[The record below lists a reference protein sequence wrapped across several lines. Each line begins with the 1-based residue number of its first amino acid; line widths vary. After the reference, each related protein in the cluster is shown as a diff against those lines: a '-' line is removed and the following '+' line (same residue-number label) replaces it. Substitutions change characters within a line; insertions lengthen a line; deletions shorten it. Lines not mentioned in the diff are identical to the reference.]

1 MNVNTEQYFSEV
13 PHLHSPRSV
22 FDRSFTH
29 KTTMDVN
36 KLYPIFIDEGLPG
49 DSMKL
54 DFQVFGRLINPL
66 VVPTMDELYFETLW
80 FKSYML
86 ILWDNARKFFGE
98 RENPSDNNDF
108 VIPTINSGS
117 GFEVGSIFDHF
128 GLPVNV
134 PNLDVNSLPLRMYN
148 MVYNYWLRDQNLVNS
163 VTLVKTDSD
172 DVSYYSLL
180 NSAKMH
186 DLFTSALPTTQLN
199 GSPFADGAVTLPI
212 AGFAPVVGNG
222 YPLGLTSTL
231 DAGVN
236 RVNPLVNVVDSN
248 LSSSVWY
255 GRDGE
260 GNAYTWS
267 NVPKFSDISKTSPQ
281 IVHTSNTNTLIGVS
295 QNAQGSGL
303 VADLSQIA
311 GIDVNDLRF
320 MINLQRYRERL
331 MLGGHRYN
339 EIVTQFFGVETYNEP
354 YIPEFLGMT
363 REMIDINSVIQTSST
378 DNTSPQGHLTAY
390 GVINSH
396 QSALSTSFRFHGYLL
411 GLARIR
417 HNPVYQQGL
426 NKLWS
431 RSTQLDFYNPMFNGL
446 GEQPIKNKEIVCQGG
461 SVLDSNGDPV
471 DDNAFGFNEAWY
483 EYRYYPSLITGQ
495 LRSGIVNSLDVYHL
509 AQYFG
514 TYTTTVTSTGT
525 LPIGKPTLPV
535 LNQSFIEENIPLNRV
550 LSVTTSEERGTP
562 QFVVDFRF
570 NYTTARVMPVRNI
583 PAGLYSGI

>member
-13 PHLHSPRSV
+13 PHLHQPRSV

-66 VVPTMDELYFETLW
+66 VVPVMDELYFETIW
-80 FKSYML
+80 FKGYML

-98 RENPSDNNDF
+98 RANPTDDNDF

-117 GFEVGSIFDHF
+117 GFTSGSIFDHF

-134 PNLDVNSLPLRMYN
+134 PNLDVNSLPLRLYN
-148 MVYNYWLRDQNLVNS
+148 MAYNYWMRDQNLINS
-163 VTLVKTDSD
+163 APFVTTDSD
-172 DVSYYSLL
+172 DISNYTLL
-180 NSAKMH
+180 KSAKMH
-186 DLFTSALPTTQLN
+186 DLFTSALPTTQIN
-199 GSPFADGAVTLPI
+199 GLPFSNGPVSLPI
-212 AGFAPVVGNG
+212 GGTASVYGNG
-222 YPLGLTSTL
+222 MALGLTDGTTNYGLLGQVANSYLFKDT
-231 DAGVN
+231 AGYGQDVN
-236 RVNPLVNVVDSN
+236 NTTVSN
-248 LSSSVWY
+248 GTTGKGYLGVTTDKSKS
-255 GRDGE
+255 GLI
-260 GNAYTWS
+260 A
-267 NVPKFSDISKTSPQ
+267 DIST
-281 IVHTSNTNTLIGVS
+281 VS
-295 QNAQGSGL
+295 
-303 VADLSQIA
+303 
-311 GIDVNDLRF
+311 GINVNDLRF
-320 MINLQRYRERL
+320 MIDLQRYRERL

-363 REMIDINSVIQTSST
+363 REMIDINTVIQTSST
-378 DNTSPQGHLTAY
+378 DTTSPQGHLTAY

-396 QSALSTSFRFHGYLL
+396 ESALSTSFRFHGYLL

-461 SVLDSNGDPV
+461 SVLNASGEPV
-471 DDNAFGFNEAWY
+471 DDDAFGFNEAWY

-495 LRSGIVNSLDVYHL
+495 LRSGIIDSLDVYHL

-525 LPIGKPTLPV
+525 VPIGVPTLPV
-535 LNQSFIEENIPLNRV
+535 LNQSFIEENIPLQRAT
-550 LSVTTSEERGTP
+550 SVTTGEDEYTP
-562 QFVVDFRF
+562 SFVVDFRF
-570 NYTTARVMPVRNI
+570 NYTCARVMPVRNI

>member
-13 PHLHSPRSV
+13 PHLHAPRSV

-98 RENPSDNNDF
+98 RENPSDDNDF
-108 VIPTINSGS
+108 VIPTINSGN
-117 GFEVGSIFDHF
+117 GFAVGSLADHF
-128 GLPVNV
+128 GIPPLVA
-134 PNLDVNSLPLRMYN
+134 NLEVNSLPFRMYN
-148 MVYNYWLRDQNLVNS
+148 MVYNYWLRDQNLQNS

-180 NSAKMH
+180 KSCKMH
-186 DLFTSALPTTQLN
+186 DLFTSALPTTQINGLPFSTGAVSLPIYGTAPVIGNGTSLGLWNKTQNDDSTLN
-199 GSPFADGAVTLPI
+199 G
-212 AGFAPVVGNG
+212 
-222 YPLGLTSTL
+222 GLYVANSS
-231 DAGVN
+231 AY
-236 RVNPLVNVVDSN
+236 
-248 LSSSVWY
+248 LS
-255 GRDGE
+255 
-260 GNAYTWS
+260 A
-267 NVPKFSDISKTSPQ
+267 
-281 IVHTSNTNTLIGVS
+281 NTNVYGSDVGSYVTPNDSHYIQLNRTVGVS
-295 QNAQGSGL
+295 TDPTKSGL
-303 VADLSQIA
+303 IADLSQVA
-311 GIDVNDLRF
+311 GIDVNDIRF

-363 REMIDINSVIQTSST
+363 REMIDINTVIQTSST
-378 DNTSPQGHLTAY
+378 DSTSPQGHLTAY

-396 QSALSTSFRFHGYLL
+396 ESALSTSFRFHGYLL

-461 SVLDSNGDPV
+461 SVLNASGDPV
-471 DDNAFGFNEAWY
+471 DDDAFGFNEAWY

-495 LRSGIVNSLDVYHL
+495 LRSGIIDTLDCYHF

-514 TYTTTVTSTGT
+514 SYTTTVTSTGT
-525 LPIGKPTLPV
+525 VPIGVPTLPI
-535 LNQSFIEENIPLNRV
+535 LNGSFIEENIPLQRAT
-550 LSVTTSEERGTP
+550 SVTTGEEDGTP
-562 QFVVDFRF
+562 SFVMDFRF
-570 NYTTARVMPVRNI
+570 NYTCARVMPVRNI

>member
-13 PHLHSPRSV
+13 PHLHAPRSV

-98 RENPSDNNDF
+98 RENPTDDNDF
-108 VIPTINSGS
+108 VIPTINSGA
-117 GFEVGSIFDHF
+117 GFVVGSLADHF
-128 GLPVNV
+128 GIPVNV
-134 PNLDVNSLPLRMYN
+134 PNLDVNSLPFRMYN
-148 MVYNYWLRDQNLVNS
+148 MVYNYWLRDQNLQNS

-172 DVSYYSLL
+172 DVQYYSLL
-180 NSAKMH
+180 TSCKMH
-186 DLFTSALPTTQLN
+186 DLFTSALPTSQLN
-199 GSPFADGAVTLPI
+199 GAPFGTGAVTLPI
-212 AGFAPVVGNG
+212 AGTAPVIGNG
-222 YPLGLTSTL
+222 KSLGISTFYGSPSSEHTFPLVISNSPRLLGLGASV
-231 DAGVN
+231 GVG
-236 RVNPLVNVVDSN
+236 SN
-248 LSSSVWY
+248 SGSATELNS
-255 GRDGE
+255 
-260 GNAYTWS
+260 
-267 NVPKFSDISKTSPQ
+267 
-281 IVHTSNTNTLIGVS
+281 GVS
-295 QNAQGSGL
+295 PNITYGLSTDPTKSGV

-331 MLGGHRYN
+331 MIGGHRYN

-363 REMIDINSVIQTSST
+363 REMIDINTVIQTSST

-396 QSALSTSFRFHGYLL
+396 ESALSTSFRFHGYLL

-446 GEQPIKNKEIVCQGG
+446 GEQPIKNKEIVCQGA
-461 SVLDSNGDPV
+461 SVLNASGEPV
-471 DDNAFGFNEAWY
+471 DDDAFGFNEAWY

-495 LRSGIVNSLDVYHL
+495 LRSGIIDSLDCYHF

-514 TYTTTVTSTGT
+514 TYTTTVTTTGTVPIGVPT
-525 LPIGKPTLPV
+525 LPI
-535 LNQSFIEENIPLNRV
+535 LNGSFIHENIPLQRAT
-550 LSVTTSEERGTP
+550 SVTTGEEEGTP
-562 QFVVDFRF
+562 SFVMDFRF
-570 NYTTARVMPVRNI
+570 NYTCARVMPVRNI

>member
-54 DFQVFGRLINPL
+54 DFQVFGRLLNPL

-98 RENPSDNNDF
+98 RENPTDDNDY
-108 VIPTINSGS
+108 VIPTINSGA
-117 GFEVGSIFDHF
+117 GFAVGSIFDHF

-163 VTLVKTDSD
+163 VTFTKADSD
-172 DVSYYSLL
+172 NVSNYSLL
-180 NSAKMH
+180 KTAKMH
-186 DLFTSALPTTQLN
+186 DLFTSAMPTTQIN
-199 GSPFADGAVTLPI
+199 GTPFTTGPVTLPL
-212 AGFAPVVGNG
+212 GSYAPVVGNG
-222 YPLGLTSTL
+222 LSLGLSDGTTDFGVMQAYST
-231 DAGVN
+231 
-236 RVNPLVNVVDSN
+236 
-248 LSSSVWY
+248 
-255 GRDGE
+255 
-260 GNAYTWS
+260 
-267 NVPKFSDISKTSPQ
+267 
-281 IVHTSNTNTLIGVS
+281 NTNSLFYGSTGALGVAQGTAGTGSKITPSGAVIGVTDDAS
-295 QNAQGSGL
+295 KSGL
-303 VADLSQIA
+303 VADLASA
-311 GIDVNDLRF
+311 TGINVNDLRF
-320 MINLQRYRERL
+320 MFDLQRYRERL

-363 REMIDINSVIQTSST
+363 REMIDINTVVQTSST
-378 DNTSPQGHLTAY
+378 DSTSPQGHLTAY
-390 GVINSH
+390 GVINH
-396 QSALSTSFRFHGYLL
+396 HGSALSTSFRFHGYLL

-461 SVLDSNGDPV
+461 SVLNASGDPV
-471 DDNAFGFNEAWY
+471 DDDAFGFNEAWY

-495 LRSGIVNSLDVYHL
+495 LRSGIIDSLDVYHL

-525 LPIGKPTLPV
+525 VPVGVPTLPV
-535 LNQSFIEENIPLNRV
+535 LNQSFIEENIPLQRAT
-550 LSVTTSEERGTP
+550 SITTGEDSGTP
-562 QFVVDFRF
+562 SFVVDFRF
-570 NYTTARVMPVRNI
+570 NYTCARVMPVRNI

>member
-36 KLYPIFIDEGLPG
+36 KIYPIFIDEGLPG

-98 RENPSDNNDF
+98 RENPTDDNDY
-108 VIPTINSGS
+108 VIPTINSGV
-117 GFEVGSIFDHF
+117 GFAVGSIFDHF
-128 GLPVNV
+128 GLPVNIA
-134 PNLDVNSLPLRMYN
+134 NLDVNSLPLRMYN
-148 MVYNYWLRDQNLVNS
+148 MVANYWLRDQNLINS
-163 VTLVKTDSD
+163 LPLPKGDSD
-172 DVSYYSLL
+172 DVLNYSLFT
-180 NSAKMH
+180 SAKMH
-186 DLFTSALPTTQLN
+186 DLFTSAMPTTQIN
-199 GSPFADGAVTLPI
+199 GLPFSNGAVALPI
-212 AGFAPVVGNG
+212 SGTAPVYGNG
-222 YPLGLTSTL
+222 MTLGLSDGTNGFGVNFEANAGLVTYTGGYGT
-231 DAGVN
+231 DAGTVLST
-236 RVNPLVNVVDSN
+236 PTSAPSN
-248 LSSSVWY
+248 
-255 GRDGE
+255 
-260 GNAYTWS
+260 NM
-267 NVPKFSDISKTSPQ
+267 
-281 IVHTSNTNTLIGVS
+281 TLGVTKD
-295 QNAQGSGL
+295 ATKSGL
-303 VADLSQIA
+303 VADLSHVS

-320 MINLQRYRERL
+320 MIDLQRYRERL

-363 REMIDINSVIQTSST
+363 REMIDINTVIQTSST

-390 GVINSH
+390 GVINH
-396 QSALSTSFRFHGYLL
+396 HGSALSTSFRFHGYLL

-461 SVLDSNGDPV
+461 SVLDTDGEPI
-471 DDNAFGFNEAWY
+471 DDKAFGFNEAWY

-495 LRSGIVNSLDVYHL
+495 LRSGIIDSLDVYHL

-525 LPIGKPTLPV
+525 VPIGVPTLPV
-535 LNQSFIEENIPLNRV
+535 LNQSFIEENIPLKRAV
-550 LSVTTSEERGTP
+550 SITTTEDDNTP

-570 NYTTARVMPVRNI
+570 NYTCARVMPVRNI